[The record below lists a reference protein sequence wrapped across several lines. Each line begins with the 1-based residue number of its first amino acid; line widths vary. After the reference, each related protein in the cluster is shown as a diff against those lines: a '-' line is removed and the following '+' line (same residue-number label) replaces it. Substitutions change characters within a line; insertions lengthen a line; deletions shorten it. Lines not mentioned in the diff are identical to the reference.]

1 MDDLLKVAPGD
12 LPGAEDR
19 FDRLRRIRW
28 WRQDRLRE
36 ARVLVVGAGALGNE
50 IVKNLALLGV
60 GNLLIADRDNIENS
74 NLSRSVLFRASD
86 NGKRKAEVAA
96 REAQDLFPDLQV
108 QWFHGN
114 ATTALGLGVYRW
126 ADIVIAG
133 LDNREARLAVN
144 ASALRAGVP
153 WVDGAIE
160 ELNGVM
166 RFFAP
171 GEGACYECT
180 MNEADWQMVHRRRAC
195 SLLTR
200 EEMLGG
206 RVPTTPTTASIVAG
220 LQVQEAVKYLHG
232 LPVLAGKGVQFN
244 GHTHDTYVIEYARK
258 ADCPAHETWAP
269 VVELPWGTAD
279 PTLAELLARV
289 RGDLGPG
296 ASIELAQEFVVALD
310 CGACG
315 RKDAFFGPL
324 DGVPEEKATCP
335 ACGGHRAPELTH
347 VLRGEEPFLELCP
360 AEIGVPPYDLVLGR
374 AGEQRRAYAFAGD
387 REAALGAAGRNGR

>member
-1 MDDLLKVAPGD
+1 
-12 LPGAEDR
+12 
-19 FDRLRRIRW
+19 
-28 WRQDRLRE
+28 
-36 ARVLVVGAGALGNE
+36 
-50 IVKNLALLGV
+50 
-60 GNLLIADRDNIENS
+60 
-74 NLSRSVLFRASD
+74 
-86 NGKRKAEVAA
+86 
-96 REAQDLFPDLQV
+96 
-108 QWFHGN
+108 
-114 ATTALGLGVYRW
+114 
-126 ADIVIAG
+126 
-133 LDNREARLAVN
+133 
-144 ASALRAGVP
+144 
-153 WVDGAIE
+153 
-160 ELNGVM
+160 
-166 RFFAP
+166 
-171 GEGACYECT
+171 

-258 ADCPAHETWAP
+258 ADCPAHETWEP
-269 VVELPWGTAD
+269 VVDLPWGTAD

-315 RKDAFFGPL
+315 KKDAFFGPL
-324 DGVPEEKATCP
+324 DGVPEGKATCP
-335 ACGGHRAPELTH
+335 GCGGLRAPELTH
-347 VLRGEEPFLELCP
+347 VLRAEEPFLELCP
-360 AEIGVPPYDLVLGR
+360 AELGVPPYDLVLGR
-374 AGEQRRAYAFAGD
+374 AGEQRRAYLFAGD